1 MPEWPNL
8 TLGALQWPAMIIALI
23 GAWYVG
29 HAHPRARMW
38 GFWGFLIS
46 NILWVAWALHNHAWG
61 LLIMQALFI
70 VTSARGIYQNYR
82 AHHS

>member
-1 MPEWPNL
+1 MPEWLKPIFEH
-8 TLGALQWPAMIIALI
+8 LQWPAMVIALA

-29 HAHPRARMW
+29 ADTPRQRWW

-46 NILWVAWALHNHAWG
+46 NILWVGRAIYIHEYA

-70 VTSARGIYQNYR
+70 ITSVRGLWRNR
-82 AHHS
+82 SAP